1 MTNEQVFQAA
11 TKVYSLYGAFFKA
24 VAQEVGLDIA
34 LALHTQAHK
43 EQGTVSGKIL
53 QEKMGQEQVDIQKLG
68 SVLRESNLSIGID
81 SELAQSGASS
91 ALFRNA
97 RCPMYDGYRLGGVD
111 NQTAEALCQKGATAK
126 LGTMLKCLD
135 PNIKYRLKHYRK
147 QPDEVCEEEIFLT

>member
-24 VAQEVGLDIA
+24 VAQEVGLDKAID
-34 LALHTQAHK
+34 LHTQAHK
-43 EQGTVSGKIL
+43 EQGIASGKML

-81 SELAQSGASS
+81 SALAQSSASS
-91 ALFRNA
+91 ALFINA
-97 RCPMYDGYRLGGVD
+97 RCPMYDGYRLGGLD
-111 NQTAEALCQKGATAK
+111 DETAEALCQKGASAK

-135 PNIKYRLKHYRK
+135 PNINYRLKHYREK
-147 QPDEVCEEEIFLT
+147 PDEVCEEEIFLT